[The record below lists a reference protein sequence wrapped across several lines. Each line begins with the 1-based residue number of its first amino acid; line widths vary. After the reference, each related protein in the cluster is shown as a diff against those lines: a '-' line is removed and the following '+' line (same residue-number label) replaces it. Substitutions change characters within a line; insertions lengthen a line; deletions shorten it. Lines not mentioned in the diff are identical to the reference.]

1 MAPPKFKD
9 FSKSNDDAHSK
20 DFICDVFNTKV
31 NHKLNMGEHGNGE
44 FTAKLNYNTSNS
56 TSAPEFE
63 FKQTVGDFYPK
74 FMQGMTVTKTMGN
87 NGSCKSKFEKN
98 CASSKSKVTVECTSG
113 LTMDKWFSI
122 SKPSFTFDNA
132 GDKHAAQLKITPA
145 ANLNGMD
152 NANFNIAYNVA
163 GANLGADFTY
173 NFAKST
179 SAHHL
184 KLAKSTNGLNF
195 CLGLKQANVIE
206 LSASKNINKS
216 LKTPCGCIAFDL
228 DNFHSK
234 STYDLN
240 KSNWESSVAFD
251 YNNINAFGFALS
263 KGKSKINLKTLE
275 YADRASFK
283 INDSL
288 SVNLG
293 SKTNL
298 DADAFKN
305 WRIGA
310 ALNFSL

>member
-1 MAPPKFKD
+1 
-9 FSKSNDDAHSK
+9 
-20 DFICDVFNTKV
+20 
-31 NHKLNMGEHGNGE
+31 MG
-44 FTAKLNYNTSNS
+44 
-56 TSAPEFE
+56 
-63 FKQTVGDFYPK
+63 K

-152 NANFNIAYNVA
+152 NANFNFA
-163 GANLGADFTY
+163 Y

-216 LKTPCGCIAFDL
+216 LKTPCGCIALDL

-251 YNNINAFGFALS
+251 YNNINAFGF
-263 KGKSKINLKTLE
+263 G
-275 YADRASFK
+275 
-283 INDSL
+283 
-288 SVNLG
+288 
-293 SKTNL
+293 
-298 DADAFKN
+298 
-305 WRIGA
+305 
-310 ALNFSL
+310 

>member
-9 FSKSNDDAHSK
+9 FSKSNDDAHNK
-20 DFICDVFNTKV
+20 DFICDVFNSKI
-31 NHKLNMGEHGNGE
+31 NHNFDCGEHGSGE
-44 FTAKLNYNTSNS
+44 FTGKLNYNTSNAAV
-56 TSAPEFE
+56 APEFE
-63 FKQTVGDFYPK
+63 IKQKIGSFYPS
-74 FMQGMTVTKTMGN
+74 FLQGATVTKTLSN
-87 NGSCKSKFEKN
+87 NGSIKSKIEKP
-98 CASSKSKVTVECTSG
+98 CSKGNKMTFQFNSG
-113 LTMDKWFSI
+113 LAIDKWFAV

-132 GDKHAAQLKITPA
+132 GDKHAFQLNVTPA
-145 ANLNGMD
+145 ADLQGMD
-152 NANFNIAYNVA
+152 NTNFNISYNAA
-163 GANLGADFTY
+163 GANIGAEVAY
-173 NFAKST
+173 NFKNQNVG
-179 SAHHL
+179 HHL
-184 KLAKSTNGLNF
+184 KLAKSVNGLDF
-195 CLGLKQANVIE
+195 CLGLKQANIIE
-206 LSASKNINKS
+206 LSASKSINKN
-216 LKTPCGCIAFDL
+216 LKSPCGCLSFSL
-228 DNFHSK
+228 DNLHSK

-283 INDSL
+283 INDNL